1 MSVWVCS
8 AKLLASN
15 AEGELAAAAAPAP
28 LLYARD
34 GPTRLQ
40 LAHQGSRTSTSLKLA
55 RTWGSTFFRSEAGR
69 LDACDPP
76 FVLVCF
82 VYFILF
88 YPGLEFF
95 FPLLIDDI

>member
-15 AEGELAAAAAPAP
+15 AEGELAAAAAAAAPAP
-28 LLYARD
+28 LSD

-40 LAHQGSRTSTSLKLA
+40 LAHQGSRTSTNLKLA

-95 FPLLIDDI
+95 PLLIDDI